1 MEALSFLTIYD
12 REASL
17 MCNNVMNTQWD
28 FNTNITE
35 ATKQRMVSVL
45 FIYLNYLKQNRNIWR

>member
-17 MCNNVMNTQWD
+17 MCNNV
-28 FNTNITE
+28 IY
-35 ATKQRMVSVL
+35 L
-45 FIYLNYLKQNRNIWR
+45 FIFFNLNVLENLIMLNY

>member
-35 ATKQRMVSVL
+35 AAKQRMVS
-45 FIYLNYLKQNRNIWR
+45 YLNYIEVKLYRNFF